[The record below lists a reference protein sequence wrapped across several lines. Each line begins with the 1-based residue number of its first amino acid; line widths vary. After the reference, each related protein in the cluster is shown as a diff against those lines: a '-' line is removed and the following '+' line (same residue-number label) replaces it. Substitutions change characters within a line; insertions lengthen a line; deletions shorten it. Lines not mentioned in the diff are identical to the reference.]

1 MNIANKTFRNNRT
14 GETIKVID
22 AFEDIAILE
31 NKQKINVKSLMDTN
45 QYTEQ
50 IDPSSFFNTQT
61 AYDGLV
67 EKIKSIPTDNM
78 IDESVTRQIGGDSTF
93 RPATEESAIIQTTEE
108 DEMAELARKYG
119 AQMDNQN
126 DVEKQKQ
133 AFDKILNPEKNQSE
147 NTSARVEVNNQPQQ
161 EVSREYQ
168 QPPVQ
173 RMEDPIISMFRNTKR
188 NVNFNVS
195 IDIENKIPRLD
206 FIEMLEDSYE
216 ISIIDFL
223 ADEFTSKILKDPS
236 SIKENIKSEIKKLVY
251 GEKNSKLQ
259 PEVSQKTQNDGEEK
273 KNQKKNSKPNANQRV
288 KLVSNMTKISDIEDA
303 LKSEKAKTVLEAGEK
318 RIKELKND

>member
-1 MNIANKTFRNNRT
+1 MNIANKIFRNNRT

-22 AFEDIAILE
+22 SFEDIAVLE
-31 NKQKINVKSLMDTN
+31 NKQKINVKTLMDTN

-50 IDPSSFFNTQT
+50 IDPSDFFNTQT

-78 IDESVTRQIGGDSTF
+78 VDESVTKQIGSDPTF
-93 RPATEESAIIQTTEE
+93 KPAIEESAVIQTTEE
-108 DEMAELARKYG
+108 DEKAELAKKYG

-126 DVEKQKQ
+126 DAEKQKQ

-147 NTSARVEVNNQPQQ
+147 NTTTTRVEVNNQKQQ
-161 EVSREYQ
+161 EVNREYQ
-168 QPPVQ
+168 QATVQ
-173 RMEDPIISMFRNTKR
+173 KVEDPIISMFRNTKR

-223 ADEFTSKILKDPS
+223 ADEFTNKILNDPS
-236 SIKENIKSEIKKLVY
+236 SIKENIKSEITKLVY
-251 GEKNSKLQ
+251 GEDSKNIESSETK
-259 PEVSQKTQNDGEEK
+259 
-273 KNQKKNSKPNANQRV
+273 QKKNSKPNAKKRIE
-288 KLVSNMTKISDIEDA
+288 SISKMKEISEIEKF
-303 LKSEKAKTVLEAGEK
+303 LKSEKAKTVIKAGNK
-318 RIKELKND
+318 RIEYLKNNN

>member
-1 MNIANKTFRNNRT
+1 MNIANKIFRNNRT

-22 AFEDIAILE
+22 SFEDIAVLE
-31 NKQKINVKSLMDTN
+31 NKQKINVKTLMDTN

-50 IDPSSFFNTQT
+50 IDPSDFFNTQT

-78 IDESVTRQIGGDSTF
+78 VDESVTKQIGSDPTF
-93 RPATEESAIIQTTEE
+93 KPAIEESAVIQTTEE
-108 DEMAELARKYG
+108 DEKAELAKKYG

-126 DVEKQKQ
+126 DAEKQKQ

-147 NTSARVEVNNQPQQ
+147 NTTTTRVEVNNQKQQ
-161 EVSREYQ
+161 EVNREYQ
-168 QPPVQ
+168 QAPVQ
-173 RMEDPIISMFRNTKR
+173 KVEDPIISMFRNTKR

-223 ADEFTSKILKDPS
+223 ADEFTNKILNDPS
-236 SIKENIKSEIKKLVY
+236 SIKENIKSEITKLVY
-251 GEKNSKLQ
+251 GEDSKNIENSETK
-259 PEVSQKTQNDGEEK
+259 
-273 KNQKKNSKPNANQRV
+273 QKKNSKPNAKKRIE
-288 KLVSNMTKISDIEDA
+288 SISKMKEISEIEKF
-303 LKSEKAKTVLEAGEK
+303 LKSEKAKTVIKAGNK
-318 RIKELKND
+318 RIEYLKNNN

>member
-1 MNIANKTFRNNRT
+1 MNIANKIFRNNRT

-22 AFEDIAILE
+22 SFEDIAVLE
-31 NKQKINVKSLMDTN
+31 NKQKINVKTLMDTN

-50 IDPSSFFNTQT
+50 IDPSDFFNTQT

-78 IDESVTRQIGGDSTF
+78 VDESVTNQIGSDPTF
-93 RPATEESAIIQTTEE
+93 KPAIQESAVIQTTEE
-108 DEMAELARKYG
+108 DEKAELAKKYG

-133 AFDKILNPEKNQSE
+133 AFDKILNPEKDQSE
-147 NTSARVEVNNQPQQ
+147 NTTTTRVEVNNQRQQ
-161 EVSREYQ
+161 EVNREYQ
-168 QPPVQ
+168 QAPVQ
-173 RMEDPIISMFRNTKR
+173 KVEDPIISMFRNTKR

-223 ADEFTSKILKDPS
+223 ADEFTNKILNDPS
-236 SIKENIKSEIKKLVY
+236 FIKENIKSEIKKLVY
-251 GEKNSKLQ
+251 GEDSENIENSETK
-259 PEVSQKTQNDGEEK
+259 
-273 KNQKKNSKPNANQRV
+273 QKKNSKPNV
-288 KLVSNMTKISDIEDA
+288 KKRIESISKMKEISEIEKF
-303 LKSEKAKTVLEAGEK
+303 LKSEKAKTVIKAGNK
-318 RIKELKND
+318 RIEYLKNNN

>member
-1 MNIANKTFRNNRT
+1 MNIANKIFRNNRT

-22 AFEDIAILE
+22 SFEDIAVLE
-31 NKQKINVKSLMDTN
+31 NKQKINVKTLMDTN

-50 IDPSSFFNTQT
+50 IDPSDFFNTQT

-78 IDESVTRQIGGDSTF
+78 VDESVTKQIGSDPTF
-93 RPATEESAIIQTTEE
+93 KPAIEESAVIQTTEE
-108 DEMAELARKYG
+108 DEKAELAKKYG

-126 DVEKQKQ
+126 DAEKQKQ

-147 NTSARVEVNNQPQQ
+147 NTTTTRVEVNNQKQQ
-161 EVSREYQ
+161 EVNREYQ
-168 QPPVQ
+168 QAPVQ
-173 RMEDPIISMFRNTKR
+173 KAEDPIISMFRNTKR

-223 ADEFTSKILKDPS
+223 ADEFTNKILNDPS
-236 SIKENIKSEIKKLVY
+236 SIKENIKSEITKLVY
-251 GEKNSKLQ
+251 GEDSKNIENSETK
-259 PEVSQKTQNDGEEK
+259 
-273 KNQKKNSKPNANQRV
+273 QKKNSKPNAKKRIE
-288 KLVSNMTKISDIEDA
+288 SISKMKEISEIEKF
-303 LKSEKAKTVLEAGEK
+303 LKSEKAKTVIKAGNK
-318 RIKELKND
+318 RIEYLKNNN